1 MSSAES
7 PRSWPS
13 FSAAERRVLG
23 VMVEKQKTTPDAYPM
38 TLSAITTGCNQK
50 SNRDPVTSYEQD
62 EVEATLQAL
71 RQKGAVVKIEG
82 MGRVEKWRHNL
93 YDLLDLRNKPA
104 EMAVLAE
111 LLLRGP
117 QTEGELRARASRMDP
132 IDDLA
137 ALQKILQSLI
147 DHGLVVYL
155 TPPEQKRGAMV
166 CHTLCPPAELER
178 LKQSATSPA
187 RTSEAGSESVTR
199 LTDSAPLRADLDQLR
214 REVEQI
220 QDQIRSIMGELKSLR
235 AELGG

>member
-13 FSAAERRVLG
+13 LSAAERRVLG

-38 TLSAITTGCNQK
+38 TVSALTTGCNQK
-50 SNRDPVTSYEQD
+50 SNRDPLTSYDQE
-62 EVEATLQAL
+62 EVEGTLQAL

-93 YDLLDLRNKPA
+93 YDLFDLRNKPA
-104 EMAVLAE
+104 EMAVIAE

-137 ALQKILQSLI
+137 SLQKILHSLI

-155 TPPEQKRGAMV
+155 TPPEQKRGAV
-166 CHTLCPPAELER
+166 VSHTLCPPAELER
-178 LKQSATSPA
+178 LRIAAASHA
-187 RTSEAGSESVTR
+187 RTAEMGSEPAAR
-199 LTDSAPLRADLDQLR
+199 ATDSASYKAEIDQLR
-214 REVEQI
+214 SDVAQLQE
-220 QDQIRSIMGELKSLR
+220 QIRSILGELKSLR